1 MNQRLVWLEIE
12 NPGGVHSK
20 HSEVGEVGEVRQVG
34 KTSPGRAI
42 ETPGFESELL
52 KDRPCCHV
60 ENGRILASYGKGLFL
75 LSQND

>member
-1 MNQRLVWLEIE
+1 MSQRLVWLETE

-20 HSEVGEVGEVRQVG
+20 HGEVSEVSEVGQLG

-60 ENGRILASYGKGLFL
+60 ENGRTLASYGKGLFL
-75 LSQND
+75 LSQKD